1 MRSKELYFI
10 LGCVLTIILG
20 GFFLLPKVVKE
31 FQDEEVIRV
40 RITLENRCTITDEA
54 FVVLDESTK
63 IKTPFYGKVAVLRTE
78 RNAPLRLWMS
88 PNFPQFRYDGE
99 IQRAEEEMMMISDC
113 NRNPRMDSIMKS
125 MREAFSSSDKKKKN
139 EISKLANFI

>member
-10 LGCVLTIILG
+10 LACVLTIILG
-20 GFFLLPKVVKE
+20 GFFLLPKVVEE

-40 RITLENRCTITDEA
+40 RITLENRCKITDEA

-99 IQRAEEEMMMISDC
+99 IQRAEEEMVMISDC

-125 MREAFSSSDKKKKN
+125 MREAFSSSEEK
-139 EISKLANFI
+139 EE

>member
-10 LGCVLTIILG
+10 LACVLTIILG

-40 RITLENRCTITDEA
+40 RITLENRCKITDEA

-99 IQRAEEEMMMISDC
+99 IQRAEEEMVMISDC
-113 NRNPRMDSIMKS
+113 NRNPRMESIMKS
-125 MREAFSSSDKKKKN
+125 MREAFSSSDNKK
-139 EISKLANFI
+139 EE

>member
-40 RITLENRCTITDEA
+40 STLEID
-54 FVVLDESTK
+54 V
-63 IKTPFYGKVAVLRTE
+63 
-78 RNAPLRLWMS
+78 
-88 PNFPQFRYDGE
+88 Q
-99 IQRAEEEMMMISDC
+99 
-113 NRNPRMDSIMKS
+113 
-125 MREAFSSSDKKKKN
+125 
-139 EISKLANFI
+139 

>member
-1 MRSKELYFI
+1 MRSKEIYFI
-10 LGCVLTIILG
+10 LTCILIMVLG
-20 GFFLLPKVVKE
+20 GIFLLPQVFKE

-40 RITLENRCTITDEA
+40 RITLENRCKITDEA

-88 PNFPQFRYDGE
+88 QNFPQFRYDGE
-99 IQRAEEEMMMISDC
+99 IQRAEEEMVMISDC
-113 NRNPRMDSIMKS
+113 NRNPRMESIMKS
-125 MREAFSSSDKKKKN
+125 MREAFSTSDSKN
-139 EISKLANFI
+139 E

>member
-1 MRSKELYFI
+1 MRSKEIYFV
-10 LGCVLTIILG
+10 LACVVTMIIG
-20 GFFLLPKVVKE
+20 GIFLFPKVFKE
-31 FQDEEVIRV
+31 FQGEEVIRV
-40 RITLENRCTITDEA
+40 RITLQNGCTITDDA

-99 IQRAEEEMMMISDC
+99 IQRAKEEMVMISDC
-113 NRNPRMDSIMKS
+113 NRNPRMNSIMKS
-125 MREAFSSSDKKKKN
+125 MRDAFSSSENKKN
-139 EISKLANFI
+139 E

>member
-1 MRSKELYFI
+1 MRSKEVYFI
-10 LGCVLTIILG
+10 LACVLTIILG

-40 RITLENRCTITDEA
+40 RITLENRCKITDEA

-99 IQRAEEEMMMISDC
+99 IQRAEEEMVMISDC

-125 MREAFSSSDKKKKN
+125 MREAFSSSD
-139 EISKLANFI
+139 SKTEE

>member
-1 MRSKELYFI
+1 MGSKEVYFI
-10 LGCVLTIILG
+10 LACVLILVLG
-20 GFFLLPKVVKE
+20 GIFLLPKVFKE
-31 FQDEEVIRV
+31 FQHEEVIRV
-40 RITLENRCTITDEA
+40 RITLENRCKITDEA

-63 IKTPFYGKVAVLRTE
+63 IKTPFYGKIAVLRTE

-99 IQRAEEEMMMISDC
+99 IQRAEEAMVMISDC

-125 MREAFSSSDKKKKN
+125 MREAFSSSDSEK
-139 EISKLANFI
+139 EE

>member
-1 MRSKELYFI
+1 MRRKELYFI
-10 LGCVLTIILG
+10 LACVLTIILG
-20 GFFLLPKVVKE
+20 GFFLLPKVVEE

-40 RITLENRCTITDEA
+40 RITLENRCKITDEA

-99 IQRAEEEMMMISDC
+99 IQRAEEEMVMISDC

-125 MREAFSSSDKKKKN
+125 MREAFSSSDSERK
-139 EISKLANFI
+139 E

>member
-10 LGCVLTIILG
+10 LACVLTIILG

-40 RITLENRCTITDEA
+40 RITLENRCKITDEA

-99 IQRAEEEMMMISDC
+99 IQRAKEEMVMISDC

-125 MREAFSSSDKKKKN
+125 MREAFSSSDSEK
-139 EISKLANFI
+139 EE

>member
-10 LGCVLTIILG
+10 LACVLTIILG
-20 GFFLLPKVVKE
+20 GFFLLPKVVEE

-40 RITLENRCTITDEA
+40 RITLENRCKITDEA

-99 IQRAEEEMMMISDC
+99 IQRAEEEMVMISDC
-113 NRNPRMDSIMKS
+113 DRNPRMDSIMKS
-125 MREAFSSSDKKKKN
+125 MREAFSSSDSEK
-139 EISKLANFI
+139 EE

>member
-1 MRSKELYFI
+1 MRSKEVYFV
-10 LGCVLTIILG
+10 LACVLIMIIG
-20 GFFLLPKVVKE
+20 GIFLFPKVFKE
-31 FQDEEVIRV
+31 FQGEEVIRV
-40 RITLENRCTITDEA
+40 RITLQNGCTITDDA

-99 IQRAEEEMMMISDC
+99 IQRAEKDMIMISDC
-113 NRNPRMDSIMKS
+113 NRNPRMNSIMKS
-125 MREAFSSSDKKKKN
+125 MREAFSSSGNKNDK
-139 EISKLANFI
+139 

>member
-10 LGCVLTIILG
+10 LACVLTIILG

-40 RITLENRCTITDEA
+40 RITLENGCQITDEA

-99 IQRAEEEMMMISDC
+99 IQRAEEEMVMISDC
-113 NRNPRMDSIMKS
+113 NRNPRMDSIIKS
-125 MREAFSSSDKKKKN
+125 MREAFSSSDNKK
-139 EISKLANFI
+139 ED

>member
-10 LGCVLTIILG
+10 LACVLTIILG
-20 GFFLLPKVVKE
+20 GFFLLPKVVEE

-40 RITLENRCTITDEA
+40 RITLENRCKITDEA

-88 PNFPQFRYDGE
+88 PNFPKFRYDGE
-99 IQRAEEEMMMISDC
+99 IQRAEEEMVMISDC

-125 MREAFSSSDKKKKN
+125 MREAFSSSDSEK
-139 EISKLANFI
+139 EE

>member
-1 MRSKELYFI
+1 MRSKEGFFI
-10 LGCVLTIILG
+10 LACVLIMVLG
-20 GFFLLPKVVKE
+20 GIFLLPKVYEE

-99 IQRAEEEMMMISDC
+99 IQRADEEMIMVSDC
-113 NRNPRMDSIMKS
+113 DRNPRMDSIMKS
-125 MREAFSSSDKKKKN
+125 MRESFSSSESKEKEKN
-139 EISKLANFI
+139 

>member
-1 MRSKELYFI
+1 MRSKEIYFV
-10 LGCVLTIILG
+10 LACVLIIIIG
-20 GFFLLPKVVKE
+20 GIFLFPKVFKE
-31 FQDEEVIRV
+31 FQGEEVIRV
-40 RITLENRCTITDEA
+40 RITLQNGCKITDDA

-99 IQRAEEEMMMISDC
+99 IQRAEEEMVMISDC
-113 NRNPRMDSIMKS
+113 DRNPRMNSIMKS
-125 MREAFSSSDKKKKN
+125 MREAFSSSESKKN
-139 EISKLANFI
+139 E

>member
-1 MRSKELYFI
+1 MRSKEVYFI
-10 LGCVLTIILG
+10 LACVLTIILG

-40 RITLENRCTITDEA
+40 RITLENRCKITDEA

-78 RNAPLRLWMS
+78 KNAPLRLWMS

-99 IQRAEEEMMMISDC
+99 IQRAEEEMVMISDC
-113 NRNPRMDSIMKS
+113 DRNPRMDSIMKS
-125 MREAFSSSDKKKKN
+125 MREAFSSSDSEK
-139 EISKLANFI
+139 EE

>member
-10 LGCVLTIILG
+10 LACVLTIILG

-99 IQRAEEEMMMISDC
+99 IQRAKEEMVMISDC

-125 MREAFSSSDKKKKN
+125 MQEAFSSSDSEK
-139 EISKLANFI
+139 EE

>member
-1 MRSKELYFI
+1 MRSNEVYFI
-10 LGCVLTIILG
+10 LACVLILVLG
-20 GFFLLPKVVKE
+20 GIFLLPKVFKE
-31 FQDEEVIRV
+31 FQDKEVIRV
-40 RITLENRCTITDEA
+40 RITLENKCKITDEA

-99 IQRAEEEMMMISDC
+99 IQRAEEEMVMVSDC
-113 NRNPRMDSIMKS
+113 NRNPRMDRVMKS
-125 MREAFSSSDKKKKN
+125 MREAFSSSEGKKD
-139 EISKLANFI
+139 E